1 MVRSEVSVCL
11 LEIEEVVLERDTII
25 ERSHIN
31 QIIDSGVETILL
43 HKEEGTSSDHVL
55 VYNTLQKDPTNS
67 EVEAVRHIYR
77 QLRSAEAP
85 DDETARGIIEKL
97 FFSDQRY
104 SLGHVGR
111 FRINSRL
118 KLDISEDKMVL
129 TNKFPN
135 KYSMNFRGENITTF
149 LIKNTAIHMAG
160 FTENPN
166 DFYRFVE
173 SSFCKVL

>member
-1 MVRSEVSVCL
+1 M
-11 LEIEEVVLERDTII
+11 
-25 ERSHIN
+25 
-31 QIIDSGVETILL
+31 
-43 HKEEGTSSDHVL
+43 

-111 FRINSRL
+111 FRINRRL
-118 KLDISEDKMVL
+118 KQDISLDKMVL
-129 TNKFPN
+129 TNSDIVSIISNLISLVNSKVDVDDIDHLSNRRIRTVGEQLSNQFN
-135 KYSMNFRGENITTF
+135 IGLSSLYKNRVSKLWKSMLRHTS
-149 LIKNTAIHMAG
+149 AQ
-160 FTENPN
+160 
-166 DFYRFVE
+166 
-173 SSFCKVL
+173 SVL